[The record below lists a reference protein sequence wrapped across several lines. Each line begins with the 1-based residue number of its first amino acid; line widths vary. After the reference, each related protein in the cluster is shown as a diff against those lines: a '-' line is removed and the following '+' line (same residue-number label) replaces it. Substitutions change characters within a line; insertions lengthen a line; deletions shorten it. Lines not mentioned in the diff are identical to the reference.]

1 MLKFRRAKVN
11 TRKTKLYIYVDP
23 EQLDDMLG
31 TVQVTSSDY
40 NRIQAL
46 IAGDVDYFM
55 GFHFVQTTDLPK
67 TSRILAVVPFLPVI
81 AG

>member
-11 TRKTKLYIYVDP
+11 TRKTKLYLYVDP

-46 IAGDVDYFM
+46 IAGDLDYFM
-55 GFHFVQTTDLPK
+55 GFHFIQTTDLPK
-67 TSRILAVVPFLPVI
+67 TSRVRSCVAYCE
-81 AG
+81 G